1 VLAALVVG
9 WGGGSVGTVSPVAVA
24 VGRSFLAGGI
34 IMSVLKE
41 ELPAERQ
48 SRFWPF
54 ALSAAL
60 YGVLLLAL

>member
-1 VLAALVVG
+1 
-9 WGGGSVGTVSPVAVA
+9 VA